1 MKKIMAIAIAMFAM
15 AGSGLAQNA
24 AGTLTGVVQDASGS
38 SVPGATVTVENTATN
53 VKQKTPTNGEGRFYQ
68 RYVQPGTYSVTVE
81 KAGFQKSVTSGINVA
96 VEQTVSL
103 TIALKVGDVATTVEV
118 AANSAQLSTE

>member
-24 AGTLTGVVQDASGS
+24 AGTLTGVVQDATGS

-53 VKQKTPTNGEGRFYQ
+53 VK
-68 RYVQPGTYSVTVE
+68 
-81 KAGFQKSVTSGINVA
+81 
-96 VEQTVSL
+96 
-103 TIALKVGDVATTVEV
+103 
-118 AANSAQLSTE
+118 